1 MAKTLRPILCPQ
13 CGSPDKTTL
22 GPDLYRCHACQTEY
36 YLDSDDVTVHV
47 RHHYAAPAP
56 PRPAPAPVA
65 ARYWVASIFLL
76 IALGALTWLYF
87 LAFRPRQAGFAV
99 VGGTA
104 ATDTSQ
110 SALRQ
115 PRWMLA
121 HSVLL
126 PGAGQRPVLVVAGDY
141 RRLSDNSAETPTVV
155 CYDALTGAQLKKV
168 VLPGK
173 PASTGL
179 TDLHLKQLSNG
190 DTYVLYHNA
199 VYQVSV
205 APPAVTDV
213 TQALLGGQR
222 ALASGVA
229 GLDVGSNEGDRFYIF
244 TNDGHQLSFYP
255 LIRRTYSDDEQWEAA
270 HDRGPRLPGSR
281 VRTAFA
287 FTQRGMQHREA
298 PIQLLTYQYRDN
310 GGGPSVRPEFAWQDD
325 YGGYGLFTSAD
336 PHQKTL
342 LARTDAAISRVLS
355 YRDFTPGRQYFA
367 PGLLYYD
374 ADYVLLT
381 CQATAAASSPQ
392 LVQLLD
398 ARTGA
403 LVFTTSL
410 PAAAPRPTLALR
422 YPSGFV
428 IGHGQTTYSL
438 NLAGKLG
445 PAVTAR

>member
-1 MAKTLRPILCPQ
+1 MAKTLRPLLCPQ

-22 GPDLYRCHACQTEY
+22 GPDLYRCNACQTEY

-47 RHHYAAPAP
+47 RHHYAAPPP
-56 PRPAPAPVA
+56 PRPAPPPPA
-65 ARYWVASIFLL
+65 ARYWVASLFLL

-87 LAFRPRQAGFAV
+87 LAFRPRQSGFTAGRP
-99 VGGTA
+99 A

-110 SALRQ
+110 AALRQ
-115 PRWMLA
+115 PRWLLA

-141 RRLSDNSAETPTVV
+141 RSLSGNAEETPTVI
-155 CYDALTGAQLKKV
+155 CYDATTSAVLKKV

-199 VYQVSV
+199 VYQVSA

-229 GLDVGSNEGDRFYIF
+229 NLDVGSNEGDRFYIF

-255 LIRRTYSDDEQWEAA
+255 LIRRTYTDNEQWDAA

-287 FTQRGMQHREA
+287 FTQRGMQHREE

-310 GGGPSVRPEFAWQDD
+310 GGGPSVQPEFAWQDD
-325 YGGYGLFTSAD
+325 YGGYGVFTSAD

-381 CQATAAASSPQ
+381 CQATAAATSPQ

-403 LVFTTSL
+403 IVFTTPL

-422 YPSGFV
+422 YPGGFV
-428 IGHGQTTYSL
+428 IGHGQTTYPL
-438 NLAGKLG
+438 TLAGRLG
-445 PAVTAR
+445 PAFVAK

>member
-22 GPDLYRCHACQTEY
+22 GPDLYRCNACQTEY

-47 RHHYAAPAP
+47 RHHYAAPP
-56 PRPAPAPVA
+56 PRPVPAPTA

-76 IALGALTWLYF
+76 VALGALTWLYF
-87 LAFRPRQAGFAV
+87 LAFRPRQPSMAG
-99 VGGTA
+99 GSA
-104 ATDTSQ
+104 AAADSEPA
-110 SALRQ
+110 ALRQ

-141 RRLSDNSAETPTVV
+141 RSLSGNAEETPTVI
-155 CYDALTGAQLKKV
+155 CYDATTGTVLKKV

-173 PASTGL
+173 SAGHGL

-199 VYQVSV
+199 VYQVSA
-205 APPAVTDV
+205 APPAVADV

-229 GLDVGSNEGDRFYIF
+229 NLDVGNNEGDHFYIF

-255 LIRRTYSDDEQWEAA
+255 LIRRIYTDDEQWDAS

-287 FTQRGMQHREA
+287 FTQRGMQHRKE

-325 YGGYGLFTSAD
+325 YGGYGVFTSAD

-342 LARTDAAISRVLS
+342 IARTDAAISRVLS
-355 YRDFTPGRQYFA
+355 YRDFTPGRHYFA
-367 PGLLYYD
+367 PYLLHYD

-381 CQATAAASSPQ
+381 SQATAAASSSQ

-398 ARTGA
+398 AHTGA
-403 LVFTTSL
+403 IVFTTAL
-410 PAAAPRPTLALR
+410 PAAAPSPTLALR
-422 YPSGFV
+422 YPGGFV
-428 IGHGQTTYSL
+428 IGHGQTTYTLSPT
-438 NLAGKLG
+438 GKLG
-445 PAVTAR
+445 PAVTAQ

>member
-22 GPDLYRCHACQTEY
+22 GPDQYRCNACQTEY

-47 RHHYAAPAP
+47 RHHYAAPP
-56 PRPAPAPVA
+56 PRPAPAPTA

-76 IALGALTWLYF
+76 IAVGALTWLYF
-87 LAFRPRQAGFAV
+87 LAFRPRQSGFAA
-99 VGGTA
+99 GSIA
-104 ATDTSQ
+104 AADSSQ
-110 SALRQ
+110 AALRQ

-126 PGAGQRPVLVVAGDY
+126 PGAGQRPMLVVAGDY
-141 RRLSDNSAETPTVV
+141 RRLSDNSAETPTVI
-155 CYDALTGAQLKKV
+155 CYDATTGAPLKKV

-199 VYQVSV
+199 VYQVSA
-205 APPAVTDV
+205 APPAVADV

-229 GLDVGSNEGDRFYIF
+229 SLDVGSNEGDRFYIF

-255 LIRRTYSDDEQWEAA
+255 LIRRTYTDDEQWDAA

-287 FTQRGMQHREA
+287 FTQRGMQHREE

-325 YGGYGLFTSAD
+325 YGVYGVFTSAD

-342 LARTDAAISRVLS
+342 IARTDAAISRLLS

-367 PGLLYYD
+367 PSLLHYD

-381 CQATAAASSPQ
+381 CQATAAATSPQ
-392 LVQLLD
+392 LVQLLN

-403 LVFTTSL
+403 IVFTTAL
-410 PAAAPRPTLALR
+410 PEAAPRPTLALR
-422 YPSGFV
+422 YPGGFV
-428 IGHGQTTYSL
+428 IGHGQTTYTL
-438 NLAGKLG
+438 HLTGKLG
-445 PAVTAR
+445 PAIVAQ